1 MKRKI
6 RLTTRSESHSR
17 AGKDNKFDKYQSPL
31 AERYASE
38 EMSYNFSEKLKFSTW
53 RRLWIALAE
62 TQRELG
68 IKTISKKQINEMIK
82 FRDNINY
89 ETANKH
95 ERRVKHDVMAH
106 VLAFGEQ
113 CPEAKPII
121 HLGATS
127 AFVQDNTDLILI
139 KNGMNII
146 LKKLVNIVDALVS
159 FANKNK
165 NMVTL
170 GFTHYQ
176 PAQLTTVGKRACLWM
191 QDFILDI
198 EDLLYRI
205 DNLRF
210 RGAKGATGTQNS
222 FMALFNND
230 EKKVKLLDKEIARK
244 MGFDKIFPIT
254 GQTYSRK
261 LDSQVLDVMSGIAQS
276 AHKFAND
283 MRLLHNLKEME
294 EPFEKQQ
301 IGSSAMPYKRNP
313 MRCERITSLARY
325 IICNSMN
332 PAMTSSSQ
340 WFERTLDD
348 SANRRLVLPETFM
361 ATDVM
366 LNIVLNVAKG
376 LVVYPK
382 VIECHVMQELPF
394 MASESILME
403 AVKAGGDRQKLHE
416 KIRKYSME
424 AVALIKEKGVDGNLL
439 ENITKDKDFACIKDK
454 ISKIMNPENFIGRA
468 PKQVDEY
475 IMEVAN
481 PLLRKHKSLIGLSAE
496 FKV

>member
-1 MKRKI
+1 MKKKPKM
-6 RLTTRSESHSR
+6 S
-17 AGKDNKFDKYQSPL
+17 KDERFGQYQSPL
-31 AERYASE
+31 VERYAGK
-38 EMSYNFSEKLKFSTW
+38 EMSHNFSDKLKYGTW

-62 TQRELG
+62 TQKKLG
-68 IKTISKKQINEMIK
+68 VKAITKKQIDEMIK
-82 FRDNINY
+82 FRDRINFDV
-89 ETANKH
+89 ARKH
-95 ERRVKHDVMAH
+95 EIRVKHDVMAH
-106 VLAFGEQ
+106 VHAFGEQ
-113 CPEAKPII
+113 CPGASPII

-139 KNGMNII
+139 KNGMNIL
-146 LKKLVNIVDALVS
+146 LKKMVNVVNALAV
-159 FANKNK
+159 FAKKNRGV
-165 NMVTL
+165 VTL
-170 GFTHYQ
+170 GYTHYQ

-198 EDLLYRI
+198 EDAEYRI

-210 RGAKGATGTQNS
+210 RGAKGTIGTQNS

-230 EKKVKLLDKEIARK
+230 EEKVKRLDREVARK
-244 MGFDKIFPIT
+244 MGFDKVFPIT
-254 GQTYSRK
+254 GQIYTRK
-261 LDSQVLDVMSGIAQS
+261 VDSQISDVLSGIAQS

-283 MRLLHNLKEME
+283 IRLLHNLREME

-325 IICNSMN
+325 VICNSTN
-332 PAMTSSSQ
+332 TGFTSGAQ
-340 WFERTLDD
+340 WLERTLDD
-348 SANRRLVLPETFM
+348 SANRRLVLPEMFL
-361 ATDVM
+361 AIDS
-366 LNIVLNVAKG
+366 VLNVVLNVVKG

-382 VIECHVMQELPF
+382 MIERHVRQELPF

-403 AVKAGGDRQKLHE
+403 AVKAGGNRQKLHE

-424 AVALIKEKGVDGNLL
+424 AAGLIKEKGLDNDLL
-439 ENITKDKDFACIKDK
+439 ERIIKDKDFACIKDK
-454 ISKIMNPENFIGRA
+454 MSDILNPMNFIGRA

-475 IMEVAN
+475 ITKVAK
-481 PLLRKHKSLIGLSAE
+481 PLLRRYKSLIGISAD

>member
-1 MKRKI
+1 MKRKPK
-6 RLTTRSESHSR
+6 TSR
-17 AGKDNKFDKYQSPL
+17 DERFGQYQSPL
-31 AERYASE
+31 VERYAGE
-38 EMSYNFSEKLKFSTW
+38 EMSYNFSDKLKYGTW

-62 TQRELG
+62 TQKKLG
-68 IKTISKKQINEMIK
+68 VKAITKKQIDEMIK
-82 FRDNINY
+82 FRDRINFDV
-89 ETANKH
+89 ARKH
-95 ERRVKHDVMAH
+95 EIRVKHDVMAH
-106 VLAFGEQ
+106 VHAFGEQ
-113 CPEAKPII
+113 CPGANPII

-139 KNGMNII
+139 KNGMNIL
-146 LKKLVNIVDALVS
+146 LKKLVNVVNA
-159 FANKNK
+159 FAVFAKKNRGV
-165 NMVTL
+165 VTL
-170 GFTHYQ
+170 GYTHYQ

-198 EDLLYRI
+198 EDAEYRI

-210 RGAKGATGTQNS
+210 RGAKGTIGTQNS

-230 EKKVKLLDKEIARK
+230 EEKVKRLDREVARK
-244 MGFDKIFPIT
+244 MGFDKVFPIT
-254 GQTYSRK
+254 GQIYTRK
-261 LDSQVLDVMSGIAQS
+261 VDSQISDVLSGIAQS

-283 MRLLHNLKEME
+283 IRLLHNLREME

-325 IICNSMN
+325 VICNSMN
-332 PAMTSSSQ
+332 TGFTSGAQ
-340 WFERTLDD
+340 WLERTLDD
-348 SANRRLVLPETFM
+348 SANRRLVLPEMFL
-361 ATDVM
+361 AIDSI
-366 LNIVLNVAKG
+366 LNVVLNVVKG

-382 VIECHVMQELPF
+382 MIERHVRQELPF

-403 AVKAGGDRQKLHE
+403 AVKAGGNRQKLHE

-424 AVALIKEKGVDGNLL
+424 AAGLVKEKGLDNDLL
-439 ENITKDKDFACIKDK
+439 ERIIKDNDFACIKDK
-454 ISKIMNPENFIGRA
+454 ISDILNPRNFIGRA

-475 IMEVAN
+475 ITKVAN
-481 PLLRKHKSLIGLSAE
+481 PLLRRYKSLIGISAD